1 MDFNIKVLAI
11 AGKFGRVEAAK
22 MIGVSHPTL
31 FKKLANPD
39 SWKYGEIK
47 KIEEVYAKFFENK
60 ETEKE
65 A

>member
-1 MDFNIKVLAI
+1 MDFNIKILAI
-11 AGKFGRVEAAK
+11 VGKFGKMEAAK
-22 MIGVSHPTL
+22 MIGVTQPTIY
-31 FKKLANPD
+31 KKLNNPD